1 MTLVLVPVEGQ
12 TIAHRKKAN
21 LSKELTNLKQKT
33 IRLFTEN
40 VYNKRDKNDF
50 APYIKL
56 GLENRICLIVL

>member
-21 LSKELTNLKQKT
+21 LSKKLNNLKQKT

-50 APYIKL
+50 APYITL